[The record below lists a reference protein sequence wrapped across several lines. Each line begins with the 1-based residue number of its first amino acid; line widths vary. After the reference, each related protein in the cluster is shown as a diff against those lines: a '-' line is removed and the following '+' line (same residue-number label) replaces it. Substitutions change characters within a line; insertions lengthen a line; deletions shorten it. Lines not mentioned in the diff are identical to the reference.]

1 MAEPDMRQRVE
12 VSDDD
17 RTVATAEVTTSEG
30 SGGTA
35 RVSLRAEP
43 GHITPGRR
51 ASLVDAV
58 LDLPEV
64 QQSARVEA
72 AFRLGDG
79 ESLRRLQERC
89 EDVSTRPAGWSAL
102 VDANLPSSR
111 AGQHVP
117 GLSRPGTPAGRIT
130 TSEAIVPSDSPAAA
144 GPARNR
150 PAHRSAAPP
159 DPPPSPAPAP
169 PADLVRLP
177 GSNPG
182 LLAFTQPAKR
192 TIQTIFLQKSRVHF
206 RWQNS
211 HRSSKTAQVLGLQ
224 RHGRAQGTLGLFKSE
239 IPRATRRPPDRTQRA
254 RRLRSRAAVGT
265 SAPLVLLIV
274 RQPAHYERVTCV
286 AREVQSPR

>member
-1 MAEPDMRQRVE
+1 MSTAKKLAPEAVPGIRSWRHRMAEPDMRQRVE

-64 QQSARVEA
+64 QESARLEA

-79 ESLRRLQERC
+79 ESLYRLQERC

-102 VDANLPSSR
+102 VDANLPSGR

-117 GLSRPGTPAGRIT
+117 DSAGKEPVPGA
-130 TSEAIVPSDSPAAA
+130 
-144 GPARNR
+144 
-150 PAHRSAAPP
+150 
-159 DPPPSPAPAP
+159 
-169 PADLVRLP
+169 
-177 GSNPG
+177 
-182 LLAFTQPAKR
+182 
-192 TIQTIFLQKSRVHF
+192 
-206 RWQNS
+206 
-211 HRSSKTAQVLGLQ
+211 
-224 RHGRAQGTLGLFKSE
+224 
-239 IPRATRRPPDRTQRA
+239 
-254 RRLRSRAAVGT
+254 
-265 SAPLVLLIV
+265 
-274 RQPAHYERVTCV
+274 
-286 AREVQSPR
+286 